1 MTCKVSRL
9 TATQEVASKMASSNS
24 STQDGRY
31 GNSSKQ
37 LWKKWGSDYSDKKTE
52 TGFGLSEK
60 DTLTK
65 QEVKG

>member
-1 MTCKVSRL
+1 MTSRDWRKP
-9 TATQEVASKMASSNS
+9 EVASKLASSNS
-24 STQDGRY
+24 SVKEQDGRY

-37 LWKKWGSDYSDKKTE
+37 LWKEWEASYSDKKTE

-65 QEVKG
+65 EEVKG